1 MNTPKPKQLEQRR
14 PKQREI
20 MPPKYRLRLDLRKHF
35 PHMPRDAMGQIGSR
49 RADYDARRTLEAI
62 KASHEEGQKKGAH
75 NGTETKTKA
84 ER

>member
-20 MPPKYRLRLDLRKHF
+20 TPPRYRLRLDLRKCY
-35 PHMPRDAMGQIGSR
+35 PHLPRDTMRQIGSR
-49 RADYDARRTLEAI
+49 RAEYDAKQILKSIRAN
-62 KASHEEGQKKGAH
+62 HEEGQKKGAH